1 MQGIRLSDNFL
12 YSCAAFLL
20 LVGYLLNLGV
30 QPLYMEE
37 PRRTIVAMELLANQ
51 NLWVPTLIG
60 EYYYNKPPLYNWLLL
75 AFVNLFGG
83 FNEFGLRLPTVL
95 SSFGIAGLMYAA
107 AKRYWKDVSTAMLS
121 ALLFLTAAGVLLFFS
136 MLAEIDLFYSL
147 VVFAGILAIYHFG
160 EKERYWPLFL
170 LVYLSCAFGVLTKG
184 LPSFV
189 FTAISLLV
197 YFIDKKRFKVLF
209 HPAHFAGIA
218 LLGILLFA
226 YYYQYAQYHD
236 LSRVWTRML
245 TESGD
250 RTVVSNSFGDFV
262 KHLLVFPLNWIG
274 DMAPA
279 SFLLLFLWRKDWKMV
294 LFKQNSFVR
303 FCTLMLLFN
312 ALPYWISPGT
322 RMRYVYML
330 YPLACMILA
339 WVYAQRAAAPEWTK
353 GAFRSLVLLILAIL
367 ALGSWALP
375 WLPELQFMRISAFAW
390 TACTSAMM
398 GLFAWF
404 VWKKPQFALP
414 FLLLAFACIR
424 IVFDG
429 TVLPQRNDESG
440 AQRDRNLAKKIDH
453 IVGDAPLYTAYQ
465 EKVVAYTTI
474 VYLNRLRP
482 RVVQRKDH
490 LKKGAYYL
498 VPLRRAPKNVEILLT
513 TVYGDKT
520 KALIK
525 LRG

>member
-1 MQGIRLSDNFL
+1 MQGIRLSDNLL
-12 YSCAAFLL
+12 YFCAAFLL
-20 LVGYLLNLGV
+20 LIGYLLNLGV
-30 QPLYMEE
+30 QPLYLEE

-75 AFVNLFGG
+75 FFVKIFGG
-83 FNEFGLRLPTVL
+83 FDEFGLRLPTVL
-95 SSFGIAGLMYAA
+95 SSFGISALMYAA
-107 AKRYWKDVSTAMLS
+107 AKRYWQDVSMAMLS

-147 VVFAGILAIYHFG
+147 IVFSGILAIYHFG

-170 LVYLSCAFGVLTKG
+170 LVYLSCALGVLTKG

-189 FTAISLLV
+189 FTAVSLLV

-209 HPAHFAGIA
+209 YPAHFAGIA
-218 LLGILLFA
+218 LLCILLFA
-226 YYYQYAQYHD
+226 YYSQYAQYHD

-250 RTVVSNSFGDFV
+250 RTVVSNSLGDFV
-262 KHLLVFPLNWIG
+262 SHLVLFPLNWVG

-279 SFLLLFLWRKDWKMV
+279 SFLLLFLWRKDWKTV

-330 YPLACMILA
+330 YPIACLILA
-339 WVYAQRAAAPEWTK
+339 WVYTQRAGAAAWTER
-353 GAFRSLVLLILAIL
+353 AFRSLVLVILAIL
-367 ALGSWALP
+367 ALGNWALP
-375 WLPELQFMRISAFAW
+375 GLPELQFMRSSAFAW
-390 TACTSAMM
+390 AMSTSIIL
-398 GLFAWF
+398 GLFTWF
-404 VWKKPQFALP
+404 VWKKPQFTLP
-414 FLLLAFACIR
+414 FLLLAFAVVR

-440 AQRDRNLAKKIDH
+440 AQRDRALAQKIDG

-513 TVYGDKT
+513 TVYGEKT

-525 LRG
+525 L